1 MCVEFQQVEYIHLSE
16 IVHAL
21 KAVAVALHC
30 DTCILKLVNNFVVS
44 NFLGAKEPLRWMNVK
59 LRFQDAEKVPLSPE

>member
-21 KAVAVALHC
+21 KAVVVALHC

-44 NFLGAKEPLRWMNVK
+44 NFLSAKESAALN
-59 LRFQDAEKVPLSPE
+59 EC

>member
-1 MCVEFQQVEYIHLSE
+1 MIEFLGDAVCVEFQQVQYIHLSE

-30 DTCILKLVNNFVVS
+30 DSCILKLVNNFVVT
-44 NFLGAKEPLRWMNVK
+44 NFLSAKESAALN
-59 LRFQDAEKVPLSPE
+59 EC

>member
-1 MCVEFQQVEYIHLSE
+1 MYKKSWLNYLCDAVCVEFQQVQYIHLSE

-30 DTCILKLVNNFVVS
+30 DSCILKLVDNFVVT
-44 NFLGAKEPLRWMNVK
+44 NFLSAKESAALN
-59 LRFQDAEKVPLSPE
+59 EC

>member
-16 IVHAL
+16 IVHAV

-44 NFLGAKEPLRWMNVK
+44 NVLSAKESAALN
-59 LRFQDAEKVPLSPE
+59 EC